1 MQIYVSNN
9 FHTKRQVTISPPSSP
24 PTIFSQPIKS
34 IPPFNSPQIRQPR
47 SCQTDNTSFL
57 VLILICQF
65 RFLHAKRGYKH
76 THTHTYKA
84 QQIVNFSGT
93 YSIDI
98 DSRPVTN
105 AWYVNTIMRTDLVTA
120 VTWVNRWPT
129 RETITLKPDTSRLNP
144 FSRLDSMKNSRRA
157 LLERYSKVCVYR
169 LGV

>member
-76 THTHTYKA
+76 THTHVQSAADCKFQRNVFDRYRFEASDKRLVRQHNYA
-84 QQIVNFSGT
+84 YG
-93 YSIDI
+93 
-98 DSRPVTN
+98 SRDHGDMSKPVADEGN
-105 AWYVNTIMRTDLVTA
+105 NHVK
-120 VTWVNRWPT
+120 T
-129 RETITLKPDTSRLNP
+129 RHFAPQPLL
-144 FSRLDSMKNSRRA
+144 A
-157 LLERYSKVCVYR
+157 LRFDEK
-169 LGV
+169 